1 MATVHIR
8 RMDEDVVTRLKARAA
23 ENNRSLEAEARDILE
38 RAVDDDTLSKLRSF
52 REIAVELR
60 RQTGDR
66 RQTASQF
73 LVRRDRETGHGP
85 A

>member
-23 ENNRSLEAEARDILE
+23 ENNRSLEAEARNILE

-52 REIAVELR
+52 RESR
-60 RQTGDR
+60 CGTPQTDR
-66 RQTASQF
+66 
-73 LVRRDRETGHGP
+73 
-85 A
+85 